1 MSFGPRNNLFRLFL
15 QLSDAAHDSQTQFC
29 ILKSRCMHFIWNYV
43 VNGSIRGCFNIED
56 ENLPI
61 EFCSQ
66 PCYIRQGPHPTQH
79 PLELSSS
86 RFWGEQSFAVLDR
99 TNMLN
104 FMYTVFYCFC
114 SSNRQAKQWAISTI
128 TLSALGKCEK
138 SLNLENRSSI
148 LGVGLMRGFSS
159 QNWAKV
165 QIFYK
170 VSQAGLTN
178 QRDISKS
185 ITVTP
190 LVLRE
195 KSKVNIMTR

>member
-1 MSFGPRNNLFRLFL
+1 M
-15 QLSDAAHDSQTQFC
+15 
-29 ILKSRCMHFIWNYV
+29 
-43 VNGSIRGCFNIED
+43 NGSISSCFNIED
-56 ENLPI
+56 ENLAI
-61 EFCSQ
+61 EFRSQ

-86 RFWGEQSFAVLDR
+86 RFWENSHLQCR
-99 TNMLN
+99 TELIWLN
-104 FMYTVFYCFC
+104 FMYSTVSVVQTDRPNNGPSRF
-114 SSNRQAKQWAISTI
+114 STI

-138 SLNLENRSSI
+138 SLNLENGSPI

-165 QIFYK
+165 QNFFK

-178 QRDISKS
+178 QCDISDS

-190 LVLRE
+190 L
-195 KSKVNIMTR
+195 NI

>member
-1 MSFGPRNNLFRLFL
+1 M
-15 QLSDAAHDSQTQFC
+15 
-29 ILKSRCMHFIWNYV
+29 V
-43 VNGSIRGCFNIED
+43 VSGAVFNIED

-86 RFWGEQSFAVLDR
+86 RFWGEQSFAVSDR

-104 FMYTVFYCFC
+104 FMYSTV
-114 SSNRQAKQWAISTI
+114 SVVQTDKWAISTI

-138 SLNLENRSSI
+138 SLNLENGSPI

-159 QNWAKV
+159 QNWVKV
-165 QIFYK
+165 QIFFK
-170 VSQAGLTN
+170 VTQAGLTN
-178 QRDISKS
+178 QHDISDS

-190 LVLRE
+190 LCSR
-195 KSKVNIMTR
+195 